1 MSLDDDS
8 IPTSDAIEGAK
19 HPSEAPAVI
28 GHENAEDI
36 FLNAINEGR
45 LHHSWMITGPK
56 GIGKAT
62 FAWRVAKYL
71 LCSPIKE
78 EGPSLFGDTPEVI
91 ETLDIAPDHPVLR
104 RIQAGSEGRLSVV
117 RRPFDA
123 KRKLFKAQI
132 TIEEIRRLKSF
143 FALSAADGG
152 RRVVIIDAADDMN
165 INAANALLK
174 VLEEPPKHTIL
185 LLISH
190 QPSRILPT
198 IRSRCRTLRLSALSQ
213 VDIDSILATQELEID
228 PAEMGAL
235 STLSAG
241 SAGEAIRLA
250 QHKGPA
256 VYHQILGLIAQAP
269 KIDRPSAIRF
279 SEQYAGR
286 TSTEDLDILAL
297 MIDRVLSRL
306 AVFGATGNNP
316 ADLLHSSEV
325 EIFSK
330 LCPTPHSAQNW
341 AELCQELSNRFQ
353 HGRAVNLD
361 PVALVLDMIFKI
373 EQCAKR
379 AQGFT

>member
-1 MSLDDDS
+1 
-8 IPTSDAIEGAK
+8 
-19 HPSEAPAVI
+19 
-28 GHENAEDI
+28 
-36 FLNAINEGR
+36 
-45 LHHSWMITGPK
+45 
-56 GIGKAT
+56 
-62 FAWRVAKYL
+62 
-71 LCSPIKE
+71 
-78 EGPSLFGDTPEVI
+78 
-91 ETLDIAPDHPVLR
+91 
-104 RIQAGSEGRLSVV
+104 
-117 RRPFDA
+117 
-123 KRKLFKAQI
+123 
-132 TIEEIRRLKSF
+132 
-143 FALSAADGG
+143 
-152 RRVVIIDAADDMN
+152 VIIDAADDMN

-198 IRSRCRTLRLSALSQ
+198 IRSRCRTLRLGALSQ

-330 LCPTPHSAQNW
+330 LCPTPHSAQDW